1 MPKPPPTPSAK
12 PAAPASAPFDGNAPS
27 SAKRRRWFPY
37 AAGALLLALIVTG
50 LWPSPLPV
58 ETALAARG
66 PLLVTVDEEGQTRVR
81 NRYVVAS
88 PAGGHLRRID
98 LKAGAP
104 VEAGVTVLAVLETS
118 GADLLDAR
126 SLAQAQARVRG
137 AESARAQAA
146 ARHIGA
152 EAGLKQTRIELSRTQ
167 ALFDRNIITQQEL
180 DLALTRETIAHQD
193 ERAAAFGLQVADYEL
208 EQARAVLLRAR
219 PGEAAAPEAL
229 NIYSP
234 VSGRILRVMQES
246 ARPVPAGTPLLEV
259 GDPADLEVR
268 IEVLSR
274 DGVSIPAGA
283 KVFLDQWGGE
293 KPLEAR
299 VRLVE
304 PSAFTKVSALGVEEQ
319 RVYVIADFTDPV
331 EQRATLGDGFRV
343 EARIVRWSADDVLRV
358 PAGALFQ
365 REGRWQTFVI
375 EGSRVRLRS
384 VGVGQSNG
392 LETEILSGLAEG
404 DRIVIYPGDRLADG
418 SRVRPLEVE

>member
-1 MPKPPPTPSAK
+1 MPATPAT
-12 PAAPASAPFDGNAPS
+12 APAPFDGNTPPA
-27 SAKRRRWFPY
+27 ANRRRWLPY
-37 AAGALLLALIVTG
+37 AGGALLLALIVVG
-50 LWPSPLPV
+50 LWPRPLPV
-58 ETALAARG
+58 ETAIATRG

-81 NRYVVAS
+81 NRYVVAA

-146 ARHIGA
+146 ARHTGA
-152 EAGLKQTRIELSRTQ
+152 EANLKQTRLELTRTQ
-167 ALFDRNIITQQEL
+167 GLFDQKILTQQEL

-208 EQARAVLLRAR
+208 EQARAVLLRSQ
-219 PGEAAAPEAL
+219 PGESPTPEVL
-229 NIYSP
+229 NITSP

-246 ARPVPAGTPLLEV
+246 ARTVPAGTPLLEV
-259 GDPADLEVR
+259 GDPTDLEVR

-274 DGVSIPAGA
+274 DGVVIPAGA
-283 KVFLDQWGGE
+283 KVFLDQWGGA

-304 PSAFTKVSALGVEEQ
+304 PSAFTKISALGVEEQ

-331 EQRATLGDGFRV
+331 ETRPTLGDGYRV
-343 EARIVRWSADDVLRV
+343 EARIVRWSADNVLRV
-358 PAGALFQ
+358 PSGALFQ
-365 REGRWQTFVI
+365 REGQWQTFII
-375 EGSRVRLRS
+375 EGNRAQLRS
-384 VGVGQSNG
+384 VTIGQSNG
-392 LETEILSGLAEG
+392 LETEILTGLTEG
-404 DRIVIYPGDRLADG
+404 DRVVIYPGDRITHN
-418 SRVRPLEVE
+418 SRVRALSVEKP